1 MANMNKNN
9 TNRGGLEANPSPW
22 DEISGIETTEQQQKR
37 QDKIIDRQRFIKS
50 TYDDYGYGDLI
61 YSNDEKTELLMR
73 AMNNDSE
80 VKSAQEALRAVST
93 YNPNKQTIVDKL
105 PEIEAGLTGEQ
116 YNLPL
121 KERQHLTEMG
131 GGDFNKGSAMRVI
144 ELRNRL
150 EVTNNEKKR
159 FKSAQ
164 IGKGALASIKN
175 VFGGLMMSKK
185 DRDHRDTVERILSDT
200 ERELGQ
206 LYVDISHHE
215 LDGTTYIHP
224 GGNEEQD
231 NKKREVL
238 CAASRA
244 YSEIA
249 GGTQTD
255 KWESALASWRNEKEE
270 WGAES

>member
-1 MANMNKNN
+1 M
-9 TNRGGLEANPSPW
+9 
-22 DEISGIETTEQQQKR
+22 
-37 QDKIIDRQRFIKS
+37 S
-50 TYDDYGYGDLI
+50 TYDHFYGSQQEV
-61 YSNDEKTELLMR
+61 YSDEQKEALVMQR
-73 AMNNDSE
+73 ISEDSE
-80 VKSAQEALRAVST
+80 MKSAQEALRAAST
-93 YNPNKQTIVDKL
+93 YDPNKQTIVDKL

-175 VFGGLMMSKK
+175 VFGGLMMNKK

-238 CAASRA
+238 YVASRA

-249 GGTQTD
+249 GGTQPD

>member
-1 MANMNKNN
+1 MQ
-9 TNRGGLEANPSPW
+9 TYES
-22 DEISGIETTEQQQKR
+22 
-37 QDKIIDRQRFIKS
+37 F
-50 TYDDYGYGDLI
+50 YDDYGYREGI
-61 YSNDEKTELLMR
+61 YSDDDKDELIKR
-73 AMNNDSE
+73 AISNDSK
-80 VKSAQEALRAVST
+80 VKSAQEALRAAST
-93 YNPNKQTIVDKL
+93 YDPNKQTIVDKL

-116 YNLPL
+116 YNLPP

-159 FKSAQ
+159 FKSTQ
-164 IGKGALASIKN
+164 IGRGALASIKN

-206 LYVDISHHE
+206 LYVNVSHHE
-215 LDGTTYIHP
+215 LDGTTCIYP
-224 GGNEEQD
+224 AGDEEQD

-238 CAASRA
+238 YVASRA

-249 GGTQTD
+249 GGTQPD

>member
-1 MANMNKNN
+1 
-9 TNRGGLEANPSPW
+9 
-22 DEISGIETTEQQQKR
+22 
-37 QDKIIDRQRFIKS
+37 
-50 TYDDYGYGDLI
+50 
-61 YSNDEKTELLMR
+61 MR

-93 YNPNKQTIVDKL
+93 YDPNKQTIVDKL

-159 FKSAQ
+159 FKSAWL
-164 IGKGALASIKN
+164 GRGAIASIKN

-185 DRDHRDTVERILSDT
+185 DRDHRDTVERILGDT

-206 LYVDISHHE
+206 LYVNVSHHE
-215 LDGTTYIHP
+215 LDGTTYTHP
-224 GGNEEQD
+224 GSDEERD

-244 YSEIA
+244 YSEVI

>member
-61 YSNDEKTELLMR
+61 YSNDEKDELLIR
-73 AMNNDSE
+73 ATNNDSY

-93 YNPNKQTIVDKL
+93 YNPNKQTLADKL

-164 IGKGALASIKN
+164 LGKGALASIKN

-200 ERELGQ
+200 ERELEQ
-206 LYVDISHHE
+206 LYVNVSHHE
-215 LDGTTYIHP
+215 LDGTTYTHP
-224 GGNEEQD
+224 GGDEERD
-231 NKKREVL
+231 NKKREIL
-238 CAASRA
+238 YTASRA
-244 YSEIA
+244 YSEVI

>member
-1 MANMNKNN
+1 
-9 TNRGGLEANPSPW
+9 
-22 DEISGIETTEQQQKR
+22 
-37 QDKIIDRQRFIKS
+37 
-50 TYDDYGYGDLI
+50 
-61 YSNDEKTELLMR
+61 MR

>member
-1 MANMNKNN
+1 
-9 TNRGGLEANPSPW
+9 
-22 DEISGIETTEQQQKR
+22 
-37 QDKIIDRQRFIKS
+37 
-50 TYDDYGYGDLI
+50 
-61 YSNDEKTELLMR
+61 MR
-73 AMNNDSE
+73 AISNDSE
-80 VKSAQEALRAVST
+80 MKSAQEALRAVST
-93 YNPNKQTIVDKL
+93 YDPNKQTIVDKL

-164 IGKGALASIKN
+164 IGRGALASIKN
-175 VFGGLMMSKK
+175 VFGGLMMNKK

-238 CAASRA
+238 YVASRA

-249 GGTQTD
+249 GGTQPD

>member
-37 QDKIIDRQRFIKS
+37 QDKIIERGKFIVS
-50 TYDDYGYGDLI
+50 TYNDYGYGGVI
-61 YSNDEKTELLMR
+61 YSNDDKDELIMR
-73 AMNNDSE
+73 AISNDSE
-80 VKSAQEALRAVST
+80 MKSAQEALRAAST
-93 YNPNKQTIVDKL
+93 YDPNKQTIVDKL

-175 VFGGLMMSKK
+175 VFGGLMMNKK

-238 CAASRA
+238 YVASRA

-249 GGTQTD
+249 GGTQPD